1 MNKLKRILCAMLCV
15 CMISIPMAIPT
26 TVSAEDSIS
35 DLEQQLQQLEQENQ
49 KYQKILDDTKSD
61 IAEKEEYKS
70 ALVSKVQVLDEKIAV
85 TREKISS
92 LNDDIKEKQDAYDKG
107 LSEVEDQFDALANRL
122 RILYMSGNATDLEI
136 IFGAKDFSDL
146 IDKME
151 LVKSLANSDKELI
164 SEIQTKLDELSTKK
178 KSLEADKKDLETQQA
193 SLKSDQDEFNKLI
206 SDNNDELLI
215 VKKVE
220 DENKEESTK
229 NIYLTQRA
237 EILSKQEE
245 RVKEDLNTQEQTIK
259 SEENISTDNTN
270 IEALKQEDIKDK
282 VIENKVI
289 ENKVIEN
296 IDEQRVENKL
306 ATEQKHE
313 EPVQEIKDND
323 HKDETILLEPKTTLE
338 TKTLEDVKTDENSEE
353 VNHEVSNIDDFFDR
367 FEKKVYSNIDR
378 NFDKTTFKR
387 GDFVNIRVTIL
398 KDGSYEQLTFL
409 NGNSDYFNKVKP
421 QIEEIF
427 PLKIEEN
434 LKSHFPRYYR
444 MKIDF

>member
-1 MNKLKRILCAMLCV
+1 MKRRTKNFVEDILIVIGVFFILYLIYFFVFSKDNDLSLETATKETKVEVETKDSKLFVSENGFLSKIYEDIKNKL
-15 CMISIPMAIPT
+15 
-26 TVSAEDSIS
+26 
-35 DLEQQLQQLEQENQ
+35 
-49 KYQKILDDTKSD
+49 
-61 IAEKEEYKS
+61 
-70 ALVSKVQVLDEKIAV
+70 
-85 TREKISS
+85 
-92 LNDDIKEKQDAYDKG
+92 
-107 LSEVEDQFDALANRL
+107 F
-122 RILYMSGNATDLEI
+122 
-136 IFGAKDFSDL
+136 
-146 IDKME
+146 
-151 LVKSLANSDKELI
+151 
-164 SEIQTKLDELSTKK
+164 
-178 KSLEADKKDLETQQA
+178 
-193 SLKSDQDEFNKLI
+193 

-282 VIENKVI
+282 VIEN
-289 ENKVIEN
+289 

-313 EPVQEIKDND
+313 ESVDQIKDND

-353 VNHEVSNIDDFFDR
+353 VHHETSNIDDFFDR

-387 GDFVNIRVTIL
+387 GEFVNIRVTIL

-434 LKSHFPRYYR
+434 LKTHFPRYYR

>member
-1 MNKLKRILCAMLCV
+1 MKRRTKNFVEDILIVIGVFFILYLIYFFVFSKDNDLSLETATKETKVEVETKDSKLFVSENGFLSKIYEDIKNKL
-15 CMISIPMAIPT
+15 
-26 TVSAEDSIS
+26 
-35 DLEQQLQQLEQENQ
+35 
-49 KYQKILDDTKSD
+49 
-61 IAEKEEYKS
+61 
-70 ALVSKVQVLDEKIAV
+70 
-85 TREKISS
+85 
-92 LNDDIKEKQDAYDKG
+92 
-107 LSEVEDQFDALANRL
+107 F
-122 RILYMSGNATDLEI
+122 
-136 IFGAKDFSDL
+136 
-146 IDKME
+146 
-151 LVKSLANSDKELI
+151 
-164 SEIQTKLDELSTKK
+164 
-178 KSLEADKKDLETQQA
+178 
-193 SLKSDQDEFNKLI
+193 

-270 IEALKQEDIKDK
+270 IEALKQEDIKNK
-282 VIENKVI
+282 VVENKV
-289 ENKVIEN
+289 VEN

-387 GDFVNIRVTIL
+387 GEFVNIRVTIL

-434 LKSHFPRYYR
+434 LKTHFPRYYR

>member
-1 MNKLKRILCAMLCV
+1 MKRRTKNFVEDILIIIGVLFILYLIYFFVFSKDNDLSFETATKESKVEIETKDSKLFVSENGFLSKIYEDIKNKL
-15 CMISIPMAIPT
+15 
-26 TVSAEDSIS
+26 
-35 DLEQQLQQLEQENQ
+35 
-49 KYQKILDDTKSD
+49 
-61 IAEKEEYKS
+61 
-70 ALVSKVQVLDEKIAV
+70 
-85 TREKISS
+85 
-92 LNDDIKEKQDAYDKG
+92 
-107 LSEVEDQFDALANRL
+107 F
-122 RILYMSGNATDLEI
+122 
-136 IFGAKDFSDL
+136 
-146 IDKME
+146 
-151 LVKSLANSDKELI
+151 
-164 SEIQTKLDELSTKK
+164 
-178 KSLEADKKDLETQQA
+178 
-193 SLKSDQDEFNKLI
+193 

-282 VIENKVI
+282 VVENKV
-289 ENKVIEN
+289 VEN

-313 EPVQEIKDND
+313 ESVDQIKDND

-353 VNHEVSNIDDFFDR
+353 VHHEVSNIDDFFDR

-387 GDFVNIRVTIL
+387 GEFVNIRVTIL

>member
-1 MNKLKRILCAMLCV
+1 MKRRTKNFVEDILIIIGVLFILYLIYFFVFSKDNDLSLETATKETKVEVETKDSKLFVSENGFLSKIYEDIKNKL
-15 CMISIPMAIPT
+15 
-26 TVSAEDSIS
+26 
-35 DLEQQLQQLEQENQ
+35 
-49 KYQKILDDTKSD
+49 
-61 IAEKEEYKS
+61 
-70 ALVSKVQVLDEKIAV
+70 
-85 TREKISS
+85 
-92 LNDDIKEKQDAYDKG
+92 
-107 LSEVEDQFDALANRL
+107 F
-122 RILYMSGNATDLEI
+122 
-136 IFGAKDFSDL
+136 
-146 IDKME
+146 
-151 LVKSLANSDKELI
+151 
-164 SEIQTKLDELSTKK
+164 
-178 KSLEADKKDLETQQA
+178 
-193 SLKSDQDEFNKLI
+193 

-282 VIENKVI
+282 VVENKV
-289 ENKVIEN
+289 VEN

-313 EPVQEIKDND
+313 EPVEQIKNND

-353 VNHEVSNIDDFFDR
+353 VHHEVSNIDDFFDR

-387 GDFVNIRVTIL
+387 GEFVNIRVTIL

>member
-1 MNKLKRILCAMLCV
+1 MKRRTKNFVEDILIIIGVLFILYLIYFFVFSKDNDLSFETATKETKVEIETKDSKVFVSENGFLSQIYEDIKNKLFA
-15 CMISIPMAIPT
+15 
-26 TVSAEDSIS
+26 
-35 DLEQQLQQLEQENQ
+35 
-49 KYQKILDDTKSD
+49 
-61 IAEKEEYKS
+61 
-70 ALVSKVQVLDEKIAV
+70 
-85 TREKISS
+85 
-92 LNDDIKEKQDAYDKG
+92 
-107 LSEVEDQFDALANRL
+107 
-122 RILYMSGNATDLEI
+122 
-136 IFGAKDFSDL
+136 
-146 IDKME
+146 
-151 LVKSLANSDKELI
+151 
-164 SEIQTKLDELSTKK
+164 
-178 KSLEADKKDLETQQA
+178 
-193 SLKSDQDEFNKLI
+193 
-206 SDNNDELLI
+206 DNNELLTI
-215 VKKVE
+215 KKVE
-220 DENKEESTK
+220 EENKEDNTK
-229 NIYLTQRA
+229 NIYLSQRA

-270 IEALKQEDIKDK
+270 IEALKQEEIKDK
-282 VIENKVI
+282 VVENV
-289 ENKVIEN
+289 V
-296 IDEQRVENKL
+296 EQRVENKL

-313 EPVQEIKDND
+313 EPVQQIKDND

-353 VNHEVSNIDDFFDR
+353 VHHEVSNIDDFFDR

-387 GDFVNIRVTIL
+387 GEFVNIRVTIL

>member
-1 MNKLKRILCAMLCV
+1 MKRRTKNFVEDILIIIGVLFILYLIYFFVFSKDNDLSFETVTKETKVEMETKDSKVFVSENGFLSQIYEDIKNKL
-15 CMISIPMAIPT
+15 
-26 TVSAEDSIS
+26 
-35 DLEQQLQQLEQENQ
+35 
-49 KYQKILDDTKSD
+49 
-61 IAEKEEYKS
+61 
-70 ALVSKVQVLDEKIAV
+70 
-85 TREKISS
+85 
-92 LNDDIKEKQDAYDKG
+92 
-107 LSEVEDQFDALANRL
+107 
-122 RILYMSGNATDLEI
+122 
-136 IFGAKDFSDL
+136 FGD
-146 IDKME
+146 
-151 LVKSLANSDKELI
+151 N
-164 SEIQTKLDELSTKK
+164 
-178 KSLEADKKDLETQQA
+178 
-193 SLKSDQDEFNKLI
+193 
-206 SDNNDELLI
+206 NNDELLTI
-215 VKKVE
+215 KKVE
-220 DENKEESTK
+220 EENKEDNTK
-229 NIYLTQRA
+229 NIYLSQRA

-245 RVKEDLNTQEQTIK
+245 RVKEDLTTQQEQTTK
-259 SEENISTDNTN
+259 NEENISTENRN
-270 IEALKQEDIKDK
+270 IEALKQEEIKDK
-282 VIENKVI
+282 VVENV
-289 ENKVIEN
+289 V
-296 IDEQRVENKL
+296 EQRVENKL

-353 VNHEVSNIDDFFDR
+353 VHHEVSNIDDFFDK

-387 GDFVNIRVTIL
+387 GEFVNIRVTIL

>member
-1 MNKLKRILCAMLCV
+1 MKRRTKNFVEDILIIIGVLFILYLIYFFVFSKDNDLSFETATKETKVEMETKDSKLFVSENGFLSQIYEDIKNKL
-15 CMISIPMAIPT
+15 
-26 TVSAEDSIS
+26 
-35 DLEQQLQQLEQENQ
+35 
-49 KYQKILDDTKSD
+49 
-61 IAEKEEYKS
+61 
-70 ALVSKVQVLDEKIAV
+70 
-85 TREKISS
+85 
-92 LNDDIKEKQDAYDKG
+92 
-107 LSEVEDQFDALANRL
+107 F
-122 RILYMSGNATDLEI
+122 
-136 IFGAKDFSDL
+136 
-146 IDKME
+146 
-151 LVKSLANSDKELI
+151 
-164 SEIQTKLDELSTKK
+164 
-178 KSLEADKKDLETQQA
+178 
-193 SLKSDQDEFNKLI
+193 

-289 ENKVIEN
+289 EN

-313 EPVQEIKDND
+313 ESVDQIKDND

-387 GDFVNIRVTIL
+387 GEFVNIRVTIL

>member
-1 MNKLKRILCAMLCV
+1 MKRRTKNFVEDILIVIGVFFILYLIYFFVFSKDNDLSLETATKETKVEMETKDSKLFVSENGFLSKIYEDIKNKL
-15 CMISIPMAIPT
+15 
-26 TVSAEDSIS
+26 
-35 DLEQQLQQLEQENQ
+35 
-49 KYQKILDDTKSD
+49 
-61 IAEKEEYKS
+61 
-70 ALVSKVQVLDEKIAV
+70 
-85 TREKISS
+85 
-92 LNDDIKEKQDAYDKG
+92 
-107 LSEVEDQFDALANRL
+107 F
-122 RILYMSGNATDLEI
+122 
-136 IFGAKDFSDL
+136 
-146 IDKME
+146 
-151 LVKSLANSDKELI
+151 
-164 SEIQTKLDELSTKK
+164 
-178 KSLEADKKDLETQQA
+178 
-193 SLKSDQDEFNKLI
+193 
-206 SDNNDELLI
+206 SDNNDEVLI

-229 NIYLTQRA
+229 NIYLSQRA

-245 RVKEDLNTQEQTIK
+245 RVKEDLTTQQEQTTK
-259 SEENISTDNTN
+259 NEENISTENRN
-270 IEALKQEDIKDK
+270 IEALKQEEIKDK
-282 VIENKVI
+282 VVENV
-289 ENKVIEN
+289 V
-296 IDEQRVENKL
+296 EQRVENKL

-313 EPVQEIKDND
+313 EPVEQIKDND

-387 GDFVNIRVTIL
+387 GEFVNIRVTIL

>member
-1 MNKLKRILCAMLCV
+1 MKRRTKNFVEDILIIIGVLFILYLIYFFVFSKDNDLSFETATKETKVEVETKDSKLFVSENGFLSQIYEDIKNKL
-15 CMISIPMAIPT
+15 
-26 TVSAEDSIS
+26 
-35 DLEQQLQQLEQENQ
+35 
-49 KYQKILDDTKSD
+49 
-61 IAEKEEYKS
+61 
-70 ALVSKVQVLDEKIAV
+70 
-85 TREKISS
+85 
-92 LNDDIKEKQDAYDKG
+92 
-107 LSEVEDQFDALANRL
+107 F
-122 RILYMSGNATDLEI
+122 
-136 IFGAKDFSDL
+136 
-146 IDKME
+146 
-151 LVKSLANSDKELI
+151 
-164 SEIQTKLDELSTKK
+164 
-178 KSLEADKKDLETQQA
+178 
-193 SLKSDQDEFNKLI
+193 
-206 SDNNDELLI
+206 SDNNDELLTI
-215 VKKVE
+215 KKVE
-220 DENKEESTK
+220 EENKEDNTK

-270 IEALKQEDIKDK
+270 IEALKQEDVKDK

-313 EPVQEIKDND
+313 EPVEQIKNND

-353 VNHEVSNIDDFFDR
+353 VHHEVSNIDDFFDK

-387 GDFVNIRVTIL
+387 GEFVNIRVTIL

>member
-1 MNKLKRILCAMLCV
+1 MKRRTKNFVEDILIVIGVFFILYLIYFFVFSKDNDLSLETATKETKVEVETKDSKLFVSENGFLSKIYEDIKNKL
-15 CMISIPMAIPT
+15 
-26 TVSAEDSIS
+26 
-35 DLEQQLQQLEQENQ
+35 
-49 KYQKILDDTKSD
+49 
-61 IAEKEEYKS
+61 
-70 ALVSKVQVLDEKIAV
+70 
-85 TREKISS
+85 
-92 LNDDIKEKQDAYDKG
+92 
-107 LSEVEDQFDALANRL
+107 F
-122 RILYMSGNATDLEI
+122 
-136 IFGAKDFSDL
+136 
-146 IDKME
+146 
-151 LVKSLANSDKELI
+151 
-164 SEIQTKLDELSTKK
+164 
-178 KSLEADKKDLETQQA
+178 
-193 SLKSDQDEFNKLI
+193 

-282 VIENKVI
+282 VVENKV
-289 ENKVIEN
+289 VEN

-378 NFDKTTFKR
+378 NFDKTSFKR
-387 GDFVNIRVTIL
+387 GEFVNIRVTIL

-434 LKSHFPRYYR
+434 LKTHFPRYYR

>member
-1 MNKLKRILCAMLCV
+1 MKRRTKNFVEDILIIIGVLFILYLIYFFVFSKDNDLSLETATKETKVEVETKDSKLFVSENGFLSKIYEDIKNKL
-15 CMISIPMAIPT
+15 
-26 TVSAEDSIS
+26 
-35 DLEQQLQQLEQENQ
+35 
-49 KYQKILDDTKSD
+49 
-61 IAEKEEYKS
+61 
-70 ALVSKVQVLDEKIAV
+70 
-85 TREKISS
+85 
-92 LNDDIKEKQDAYDKG
+92 
-107 LSEVEDQFDALANRL
+107 F
-122 RILYMSGNATDLEI
+122 
-136 IFGAKDFSDL
+136 
-146 IDKME
+146 
-151 LVKSLANSDKELI
+151 
-164 SEIQTKLDELSTKK
+164 
-178 KSLEADKKDLETQQA
+178 
-193 SLKSDQDEFNKLI
+193 

-282 VIENKVI
+282 VVENKV
-289 ENKVIEN
+289 VEN

-387 GDFVNIRVTIL
+387 GEFVNIRVTIL

-434 LKSHFPRYYR
+434 LKTHFPRYYR

>member
-1 MNKLKRILCAMLCV
+1 MKRRTKNFVEDILIVIGVFFILYLIYFFVFSKDNDLSLETATKETKVEVETKDSKLFVSENGFLSKIYEDIKNKL
-15 CMISIPMAIPT
+15 
-26 TVSAEDSIS
+26 
-35 DLEQQLQQLEQENQ
+35 
-49 KYQKILDDTKSD
+49 
-61 IAEKEEYKS
+61 
-70 ALVSKVQVLDEKIAV
+70 
-85 TREKISS
+85 
-92 LNDDIKEKQDAYDKG
+92 
-107 LSEVEDQFDALANRL
+107 F
-122 RILYMSGNATDLEI
+122 
-136 IFGAKDFSDL
+136 
-146 IDKME
+146 
-151 LVKSLANSDKELI
+151 
-164 SEIQTKLDELSTKK
+164 
-178 KSLEADKKDLETQQA
+178 
-193 SLKSDQDEFNKLI
+193 

-289 ENKVIEN
+289 ENKVVENKVVEN

-387 GDFVNIRVTIL
+387 GEFVNIRVTIL